1 MLIPADLDLKQNI
14 SNAQDSLFF
23 FRGLWN
29 LPVHWKIISFNIFD
43 FCDNSSL
50 SEKNVILKIIDAKAE
65 PPYFKHHPPSPH
77 HEVEVSKL
85 HKSLVT
91 KSFCFD
97 DHDLRQMIQTNG

>member
-1 MLIPADLDLKQNI
+1 MRKI
-14 SNAQDSLFF
+14 LFF
-23 FRGLWN
+23 SG
-29 LPVHWKIISFNIFD
+29 VSGISQCTGKYFFNIFD

-77 HEVEVSKL
+77 HEVEISKL

-97 DHDLRQMIQTNG
+97 DHDLRQMIQTNR

>member
-1 MLIPADLDLKQNI
+1 MLIPANLDLKQNI
-14 SNAQDSLFF
+14 LNAQDSLFF
-23 FRGLWN
+23 QGSLESPSALENKF
-29 LPVHWKIISFNIFD
+29 FNIFD

-77 HEVEVSKL
+77 HEVEISKL

>member
-1 MLIPADLDLKQNI
+1 MRKILCFFQG
-14 SNAQDSLFF
+14 SLESPSALENNF
-23 FRGLWN
+23 
-29 LPVHWKIISFNIFD
+29 FNIFD

-77 HEVEVSKL
+77 HEVEISKL

-97 DHDLRQMIQTNG
+97 DHDLCQMIQTNR